1 MCSFDAHV
9 LFSPPHPTCFGG
21 MGISQGT
28 HQASEKN
35 GSGLGAE
42 QLRIILVKEN
52 GGQRRTGKLWE
63 ETKYLP
69 GTEQALASRF
79 L

>member
-1 MCSFDAHV
+1 
-9 LFSPPHPTCFGG
+9 

-28 HQASEKN
+28 HKASEKN

-42 QLRIILVKEN
+42 QLRIILGKEN